1 MQHLDDRFLDQLYQ
15 WLGDWLVVW
24 NIFYVSIYWEYLSQ
38 LTNIFQRV
46 ETTNKV
52 TFKPGERGLIK
63 RSPMMKDLRHEELT
77 HMDHPLL
84 KHVFGHD
91 LHSICKRE
99 RDDNTLE
106 VRVIAYACPISIPT
120 HMLNPP
126 SSIDLTPWRPEVPKG
141 VSQFDTDQW
150 NQTTLA
156 YPTRTQSR
164 TDVPRPRDSRRLSP
178 NPGVHPWMTI
188 RFSKWWTRLSFPWFS
203 LGFPWFSWVFHR
215 FPECSPSW
223 CIPRNGAG
231 RFATVM
237 FPDAPCK
244 YYIPTFT
251 PKKWPYHVAEYS
263 RSWASGSLT
272 SIGWWL
278 GGEFLRPKDRHLRW
292 ALLFTKPSVNGDFT
306 NKKNGIEWDL

>member
-1 MQHLDDRFLDQLYQ
+1 M
-15 WLGDWLVVW
+15 VVW

-38 LTNIFQRV
+38 LTNTFQRV
-46 ETTNKV
+46 ETTNQV

-63 RSPMMKDLRHEELT
+63 RSPMKDLRHEELT

-91 LHSICKRE
+91 LHSICQRE

-178 NPGVHPWMTI
+178 NTQGCT
-188 RFSKWWTRLSFPWFS
+188 L
-203 LGFPWFSWVFHR
+203 
-215 FPECSPSW
+215 E
-223 CIPRNGAG
+223 
-231 RFATVM
+231 
-237 FPDAPCK
+237 
-244 YYIPTFT
+244 
-251 PKKWPYHVAEYS
+251 
-263 RSWASGSLT
+263 
-272 SIGWWL
+272 
-278 GGEFLRPKDRHLRW
+278 
-292 ALLFTKPSVNGDFT
+292 
-306 NKKNGIEWDL
+306 